1 MKVEGFAGRTPE
13 LKLEE
18 YFVGRIKG
26 SGLFEDRFGTVRRT
40 FTFTMQGRMEGNTLI
55 LKEDF
60 LYDDG
65 ERKERVW
72 RLARSGA
79 GTWEGRADDVVGVGL
94 GRGAG
99 NAFQLTYVLKLPV
112 SGSEWEV
119 RFDDWLFRL
128 DEETVLNRANV
139 YRWGVWIGQVIT
151 TMRKLP
157 EGEA

>member
-13 LKLEE
+13 LRLEE

-26 SGLFEDRFGTVRRT
+26 SGLFEDRFGNVRRT
-40 FTFTMQGRMEGNTLI
+40 FTFTMQGRREGDTLI
-55 LKEDF
+55 LAEDF

-72 RLARSGA
+72 RLARTGE

-112 SGSEWEV
+112 SGSEWQV
-119 RFDDWLFRL
+119 KFDDWLFRL

-139 YRWGVWIGQVIT
+139 YRWGLWIGQVIT

-157 EGEA
+157 EG